1 MQEKRILV
9 LGVGNIL
16 LRDEGV
22 GVRAIEHLQANYAF
36 SPNVHLLDGGTL
48 GIRLLEYITAV
59 DHLIVVDAVRN
70 GGAPGTL
77 YRLLADQLTRCIS
90 FKNSLHQTG
99 LLETLAYAEMLDK
112 RPSTV
117 VVGIEPADIDPWGT
131 ELTES
136 IQQGMAQLIEKIL
149 IEIEQAGGS
158 FSRSTAGRES

>member
-1 MQEKRILV
+1 MQAKHILV

-22 GVRAIEHLQANYAF
+22 GVRVIERLQGNYAF

-48 GIRLLEYITAV
+48 GIRLLEYITAA

-70 GGAPGTL
+70 GGPPGTL
-77 YRLLADQLTRCIS
+77 YRLLADQLTQCIS

-112 RPSTV
+112 RPSTI
-117 VVGIEPADIDPWGT
+117 VVGIEPADIAPWGT

-136 IQQGMAQLIEKIL
+136 IEKRMGQLIEKVL
-149 IEIEQAGGS
+149 AEIEQAGGR
-158 FSRSTAGRES
+158 FSQTTTGGES

>member
-1 MQEKRILV
+1 MQEKHILV

-16 LRDEGV
+16 LRDEGI
-22 GVRAIEHLQANYAF
+22 GVRAIEHLQANYTF

-48 GIRLLEYITAV
+48 GIRLLEYITAA

-70 GGAPGTL
+70 GGPPGTL

-112 RPSTV
+112 RPSTI
-117 VVGIEPADIDPWGT
+117 VVGIEPADIAPWGT
-131 ELTES
+131 ELTEP
-136 IQQGMAQLIEKIL
+136 IQKRMTQLIERVL
-149 IEIEQAGGS
+149 AEIEQAGGS
-158 FSRSTAGRES
+158 FSRSTTGNES